1 MDLYQFHALASKLEE
16 IPLPGLAA
24 QLKMAPE
31 FRSAFAKKFLL
42 PKKDSKIAAVL
53 LLLFP
58 DATGD
63 LHFALI
69 RRPDYKGTHAKQIS
83 FPGGKSE
90 TQDASLWD
98 TALRETEEEIGVSKE
113 EIQWVRA
120 MTPTYI
126 PPSNF
131 TVHPFVGLCE
141 AQPMLMAE
149 EKEVEE
155 ILQIPLSDL
164 MNDDFQSMGWVSP
177 SYAGKV
183 QVPVYTFLDLN
194 VWGATA
200 MMLSEFK
207 QLMQLI
213 K

>member
-1 MDLYQFHALASKLEE
+1 MNFNQFQSLSSKLEE

-31 FRSAFAKKFLL
+31 FRSAFAEKFLT
-42 PKKDSKIAAVL
+42 PSKDSKIAAVL

-58 DATGD
+58 NAQGE
-63 LHFALI
+63 LQFVLI

-83 FPGGKSE
+83 FPGGKME
-90 TQDASLWD
+90 KQDGSLWD
-98 TALRETEEEIGVSKE
+98 TAIRETEEEIGISKDK
-113 EIQWVRA
+113 IQLVRA
-120 MTPTYI
+120 MTSTYI

-131 TVHPFVGLCE
+131 YVHPFVGMCLE
-141 AQPMLMAE
+141 TPELIPE
-149 EKEVEE
+149 EKEVDE
-155 ILQIPLSDL
+155 ILQIPLADL
-164 MNDDFQSMGWVSP
+164 MNDAYQSSGWVNP

-183 QVPVYTFLDLN
+183 EVPVYTFLDLN

-207 QLMQLI
+207 HMIQLV

>member
-1 MDLYQFHALASKLEE
+1 MHLDQFYALFSKLEE
-16 IPLPGLAA
+16 IPLPGLQA

-31 FRSAFAKKFLL
+31 FRTKFAEKFLH
-42 PKKDSKIAAVL
+42 PPKDSKIASVL

-58 DATGD
+58 NDVGN

-90 TQDASLWD
+90 KEDASLWE
-98 TALRETEEEIGVSKE
+98 TAIRETEEEIGVPKS
-113 EIQWVRA
+113 EIHLIRA
-120 MTPTYI
+120 LTPTYI

-131 TVHPFVGLCE
+131 TVHPFVGFCNKT
-141 AQPMLMAE
+141 PDFIPE

-155 ILQIPLSDL
+155 ILQIPLNDL
-164 MNDDFQSMGWVSP
+164 LDDHYEALGWVKP

-183 QVPVYTFLDLN
+183 EVPVYTFLNLN

-207 QLMQLI
+207 QLMQLL